1 MPIVMDSD
9 KEAGTEVTADI
20 ALTQGYRQHTAQQHT
35 KHSIQN
41 SSIQHTK
48 HSIQHTEQQ
57 QDV

>member
-1 MPIVMDSD
+1 MDSD

-20 ALTQGYRQHTAQQHT
+20 PLTQGYRQHTAQQHT